1 MQKEIKSI
9 ADKLLK
15 QLYGEDSYFRE
26 GQYEAIEAALT
37 KKRTLVVQKTGWG
50 KSLVYF
56 MSTKI
61 LRDRGEGITIVVS
74 PLLALMDNQ
83 KEAAE
88 KLGLKCQV
96 LNSTVKDKE
105 NIIQQMKNGELD
117 VVLTT
122 PETLLKELFI
132 KALPDIRIGLF
143 VIDEAHCI
151 SDWGHDFRL
160 DYGKLYKIINNL
172 SNNVPVIATTATANN
187 RVVEDLK
194 KQLGDDVFVSRG
206 NILRDNLYIQVLD
219 MPDDIHRYAWII
231 ENINKLPGSGI
242 IYCITKQ
249 DCERLSQF
257 LNENGIKAMSYY
269 SDSSKDEENAI
280 AEKLFLNNEI
290 KVLVATIKLGMGYDK
305 GDIGFVIHYQ
315 MPSNVVNYYQQ
326 IGRAGRNIDIA
337 YTFLMIGEED
347 IAIQNYFINTAFP
360 TEKEFKMVVNCIGGA
375 DGLKEK
381 EILKTKLE
389 EKENVSETPE
399 EAAETE
405 DTSK

>member
-1 MQKEIKSI
+1 
-9 ADKLLK
+9 
-15 QLYGEDSYFRE
+15 
-26 GQYEAIEAALT
+26 
-37 KKRTLVVQKTGWG
+37 
-50 KSLVYF
+50 
-56 MSTKI
+56 
-61 LRDRGEGITIVVS
+61 
-74 PLLALMDNQ
+74 
-83 KEAAE
+83 
-88 KLGLKCQV
+88 
-96 LNSTVKDKE
+96 
-105 NIIQQMKNGELD
+105 MKNGELD

-381 EILKTKLE
+381 EILKNINMRGKQLKKVLMFLE
-389 EKENVSETPE
+389 KDEYIYYS
-399 EAAETE
+399 TE
-405 DTSK
+405 DKKYYRTNKEYFL